1 MHRLGKMLRVAAVAV
16 LGVLTSAQVGA
27 QTYPSKTVRIVVPFP
42 AGGPT
47 DVQARWAA
55 QRLNQAWGQPAVVDN
70 RPGAGGVTGTDL
82 VAKAPAD
89 GYTLVGGNPGPLTV
103 APNLQLKMPYQTER
117 DFTPVVLL
125 ATASSM
131 LCVHPSVPAR
141 NVKEL
146 IALAK
151 RQPGGINYASPGI
164 GTVGH
169 FASELFNTMAGIRMV
184 HVPYKGAAQYV
195 TDLLAGHIDA
205 AFIQIAQGAPYVRDG
220 RLRAIGVAKLQRA
233 PQMPE
238 VPTIAEQG
246 LTGYQSLNWTGLL
259 APAGTPREIVSK
271 LSSEL
276 IAALRSPA
284 GDTLTQTGFDVAAL
298 GPQEYGEFLRA
309 ETAKW
314 AKVAKAA
321 NIKPQ

>member
-1 MHRLGKMLRVAAVAV
+1 
-16 LGVLTSAQVGA
+16 
-27 QTYPSKTVRIVVPFP
+27 
-42 AGGPT
+42 
-47 DVQARWAA
+47 
-55 QRLNQAWGQPAVVDN
+55 
-70 RPGAGGVTGTDL
+70 
-82 VAKAPAD
+82 
-89 GYTLVGGNPGPLTV
+89 
-103 APNLQLKMPYQTER
+103 
-117 DFTPVVLL
+117 VVLL

-131 LCVHPSVPAR
+131 LCVHPSVPAK

-146 IALAK
+146 VALAK
-151 RQPGGINYASPGI
+151 RQPGKINYASPGV

-233 PQMPE
+233 PQLPE
-238 VPTIAEQG
+238 IPTIDEQG
-246 LTGYQSLNWTGLL
+246 LKGYQSLNWTGLL
-259 APAGTPREIVSK
+259 APAGTPRDVVAK

-298 GPQEYGEFLRA
+298 GPDEYAAFLRA

-321 NIKPQ
+321 DIKAQ